1 MSKECINIALKEKL
15 FDFVNENN
23 GKLTRDEIIT
33 KCGFGKRGG
42 EAMINLLCALSRLKN

>member
-23 GKLTRDEIIT
+23 GKLTRDEII
-33 KCGFGKRGG
+33 KQCGFGKRGG
-42 EAMINLLCALSRLKN
+42 EAMINLLCALSKL